1 MIAVR
6 TAMLRAALAIGLTLL
21 LVPCRA
27 ISAASG
33 TPMALLRLD
42 PANTQINFT
51 LKGFPHNTEGSFKL
65 KSGEIHV
72 DPDTGASEG
81 TIVLDAA
88 SAETGIGMR
97 DNQMRE
103 SVLEVQRYPE
113 ISFKPR
119 HAAGHP
125 VLQGDFTVEVS
136 GIMSLHGDPHQ
147 MIMAVAV
154 HRSKDDFTAA
164 AHFTIPYVQWGLKN
178 PSVLFLTV
186 ADEVVVDVSTAGHV
200 TWTPSR

>member
-1 MIAVR
+1 
-6 TAMLRAALAIGLTLL
+6 MLRAALAIGLALL
-21 LVPCRA
+21 PVPSRA
-27 ISAASG
+27 IWAASG
-33 TPMALLRLD
+33 TPMAVLRLD

-51 LKGFPHNTEGSFKL
+51 LKGFSHNTEGSFKL
-65 KSGEIHV
+65 KSGEIRV
-72 DPDTGASEG
+72 DPETGNSAG
-81 TIVLDAA
+81 AIVVDAA
-88 SAETGIGMR
+88 SGQTGIGMR

-103 SVLEVQRYPE
+103 SILEVQRYPE

-136 GIMSLHGDPHQ
+136 GIMSLHGEPHQ
-147 MIMAVAV
+147 MTLQIAV

-186 ADEVVVDVSTAGHV
+186 ADEVVIDVGTAGHV
-200 TWTPSR
+200 TWTPSQ